1 MSSDIKLIQDEKG
14 NWDIDFA
21 NGDFELTDSLD
32 TAIYMS
38 IFGEKRASSSEVTE
52 PRLRRGHF
60 TNEFSDK
67 QGYEVGSKM
76 WLFTKQ
82 AKNTESNLDS
92 INGTLTDGLR
102 WMIEDDITAKTVVK
116 TTKTLS
122 KIDIEINL
130 TNKTKED
137 SNYFNMFVNTFN
149 GN

>member
-14 NWDIDFA
+14 AWDIDFA
-21 NGDFELTDSLD
+21 NGDFELTNGLD

-38 IFGEKRASSSEVTE
+38 VLCEKRASSSEVTE

-60 TNEFSDK
+60 ANEFSTV
-67 QGYEVGSKM
+67 QGYEIGSKL

-82 AKNTESNLDS
+82 AKNTESNLAD
-92 INGTLTDGLR
+92 IEDTVKNGLQ
-102 WMIEDDITAKTVVK
+102 WMIEDSIVSKVEVK
-116 TTKTLS
+116 ATKLVS
-122 KIDIEINL
+122 QIKIEVNL

-137 SNYFNMFVNTFN
+137 SNYYNMFINTFN